1 MTQPPDEFSEEE
13 LDYIGELYERYPQPY
28 PEYRRLWY
36 TEKMNPEIITVD
48 FIEQFL
54 IWNSEYVSRREAII
68 REWPRKIRK
77 GAILVLCNKA
87 IQENPDQ
94 LMCTAKS
101 FFGWLKRN
109 HYIFDQ
115 RKHWLNDFSKHEE

>member
-1 MTQPPDEFSEEE
+1 MSLYPEDFSEEE
-13 LDYIGELYERYPQPY
+13 LDYLNELYERYPQDY

-36 TEKMNPEIITVD
+36 IEKMNPDRITVE

-54 IWNSEYVSRREAII
+54 RWNSEYISRRESII

-77 GAILVLCNKA
+77 GTILVMCKKA
-87 IQENPDQ
+87 IEQNRDQ
-94 LMCTAKS
+94 LMCTPQS

-115 RKHWLNDFSKHEE
+115 RGYWLNDFSRHTD